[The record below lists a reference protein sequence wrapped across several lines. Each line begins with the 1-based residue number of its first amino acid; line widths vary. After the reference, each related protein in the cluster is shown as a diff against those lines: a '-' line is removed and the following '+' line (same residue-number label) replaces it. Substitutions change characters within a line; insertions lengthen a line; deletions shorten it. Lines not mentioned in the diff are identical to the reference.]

1 MSNGKKRSSNSTN
14 LYVKNFGKD
23 FNETKLCQLFS
34 AFGTI
39 TSCKIPTGSNGESRG
54 FGYVNFE
61 RSEMAREA
69 MEHLNGHPLE
79 QNKHLYVA
87 FFQTKS
93 EREKELRR
101 VHEENRERRSHQL
114 CLYVSNLDTMID
126 EKQLENIFSKFGTI
140 TKTHILR
147 KNTQS
152 KGTGFVCFGST
163 EEARRAMDEMN
174 GQWIGSKPI
183 YVKFSNGDSEPQMD
197 TSTDSSIQ
205 SYKPPQPIAP
215 LILPHPNYPTVVY
228 VPTVLVPPSL
238 NTFPLL
244 MTQAPFPIQPSPPP
258 ATIVPANTKN
268 RATPTAKAKH
278 SIYPYVSV
286 RSDD

>member
-1 MSNGKKRSSNSTN
+1 MSN
-14 LYVKNFGKD
+14 

-34 AFGTI
+34 TFGTI
-39 TSCKIPTGSNGESRG
+39 TSCKIQTDSNGESKG

-61 RSEMAREA
+61 RPEMAREA

-79 QNKHLYVA
+79 QNKHLYVG
-87 FFQTKS
+87 FFQRKS
-93 EREKELRR
+93 ERQKELRR
-101 VHEENRERRSHQL
+101 AQEEIWGRRSHQL

-147 KNTQS
+147 KRTQS
-152 KGTGFVCFGST
+152 KGVGFVCFDSAEDAT
-163 EEARRAMDEMN
+163 RAMDEMN

-197 TSTDSSIQ
+197 TSTDSSKQ
-205 SYKPPQPIAP
+205 FYTSPQPIVP
-215 LILPHPNYPTVVY
+215 LISPCPNYPTVIY
-228 VPTVLVPPSL
+228 VPTVLVPTPF

-244 MTQAPFPIQPSPPP
+244 TTQASLPIQPSPSP
-258 ATIVPANTKN
+258 ATIVPASTKD
-268 RATPTAKAKH
+268 RVTAVAQAKR
-278 SIYPYVSV
+278 SVYPYVSV